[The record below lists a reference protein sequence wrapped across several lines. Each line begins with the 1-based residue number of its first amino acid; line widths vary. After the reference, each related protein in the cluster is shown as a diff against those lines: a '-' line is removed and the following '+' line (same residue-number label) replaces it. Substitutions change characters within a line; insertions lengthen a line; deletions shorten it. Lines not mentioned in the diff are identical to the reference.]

1 MELDTDKTGLRLSVP
16 DPLSMKAVKSCLAST
31 VDTQSQLKDQEALL
45 CVYMGSSAVCIS
57 ANGVTKYNAGN
68 KGNLVKVQLTLQQQ
82 QQHPST
88 TGTGFLA
95 P

>member
-16 DPLSMKAVKSCLAST
+16 DPLSMKAVKSCHEST
-31 VDTQSQLKDQEALL
+31 VHMQSQLKDKEALL
-45 CVYMGSSAVCIS
+45 CVCMGSSAVCIS

-68 KGNLVKVQLTLQQQ
+68 EGNLVKVQLTLQQE

-95 P
+95 L